1 MKQPPAFQFYPAD
14 FLADENVM
22 LMSNQELG
30 CYMKLMCYAWREG
43 SIPSDIGKIAKL
55 CGEDSS
61 AMAQLWI
68 AIGACFAQASDRDD
82 RLLHP
87 RLDQERMKQQEHRK
101 ERSEAGAKGAA
112 TRWNG
117 KNGSAIKQP
126 LANDGSSSS
135 SSSSSESKEQKKEHA
150 PQAALPTPTKRTD
163 LGHRIPDDWTLT
175 PDLEAYCRQKRPDLD
190 PHDQAERFVLHWRS
204 KAGKDARKTDW
215 GLTYMTWI
223 RNAHRTGGTYATST
237 PSRNLSA
244 VERVKAANDRAEQRQ
259 RDEIDAEHRVVG

>member
-1 MKQPPAFQFYPAD
+1 MAGDWLKMRTNLRRHPKVVRMA
-14 FLADENVM
+14 
-22 LMSNQELG
+22 
-30 CYMKLMCYAWREG
+30 
-43 SIPSDIGKIAKL
+43 
-55 CGEDSS
+55 S
-61 AMAQLWI
+61 ALNA
-68 AIGACFAQASDRDD
+68 D
-82 RLLHP
+82 RLRIVGGLHAVWSVF
-87 RLDQERMKQQEHRK
+87 DEH
-101 ERSEAGAKGAA
+101 SE
-112 TRWNG
+112 
-117 KNGSAIKQP
+117 
-126 LANDGSSSS
+126 DGILVGY
-135 SSSSSESKEQKKEHA
+135 SSESMDIEIGCQGFCAAMIAVEWLADTGQSLEIPRADAHNGTSAKRRAQETERKRDARTVPKMSASDADKLRSREEKRREEHKEQEQKKEHA
-150 PQAALPTPTKRTD
+150 PQAAFPTPTKRTD

-259 RDEIDAEHRVVG
+259 RDALDAEHRVVG